1 MFVRPDLH
9 FHSLP
14 EWSFA
19 PAPFELCMHAGSGR
33 RCMYATMNSA
43 TCMRGWT
50 TAGTGMYATMDFCN
64 RAFFPFD
71 RRGPV
76 LTKVKIAKRG
86 RR

>member
-1 MFVRPDLH
+1 MWPDLH

-14 EWSFA
+14 ERSFA
-19 PAPFELCMHAGSGR
+19 PAPFELMHACGLEQAM
-33 RCMYATMNSA
+33 CMYATMNSA
-43 TCMRGWT
+43 TCMRGWA

-76 LTKVKIAKRG
+76 LTKVKITKRG
-86 RR
+86 RS